1 MAKNEETLNKRR
13 VRNSYITSV
22 ISTTLVLFML
32 GVLAIFI
39 LYAKKLSIYVREN
52 IGFSVVIKEDVKEA
66 DIMMLKKSLD
76 TKIFTKTTEY
86 ITKEKAAEVLSKELG
101 EDFLGFLGYN
111 PLLSSIDLRLN
122 ADYANNDSL
131 VVIENKLMK
140 NPNVKEVFYQ
150 KSLVHLVNENVKK
163 ISLII
168 LGFSIVLLLIAIAL
182 INNTIR
188 LTVHARRFI
197 IKTMQLVGATSYFIR
212 KPIIILGIIQ
222 GIISSAISI
231 VLLFL
236 IIYLLSFQ
244 LPELINIRDVDIYLL
259 VFAIVI
265 ILGFMISWICTFFAV
280 RKYLNIKTDKLY
292 I

>member
-1 MAKNEETLNKRR
+1 MAKSEETLNKRR

-52 IGFSVVIKEDVKEA
+52 IGFSVIIKEDVKEA
-66 DIMMLKKSLD
+66 DIMMLKKTLD
-76 TKIFTKTTEY
+76 TKVFTKTTEY

-131 VVIENKLMK
+131 AIIEKGLLK

-168 LGFSIVLLLIAIAL
+168 LGFSIVLLLIAVTL

-188 LTVHARRFI
+188 LTVYARRFL
-197 IKTMQLVGATSYFIR
+197 IKTMQLVGATGYFIR
-212 KPIIILGIIQ
+212 KPFIISGIIQ
-222 GIISSAISI
+222 GIISSIISI
-231 VLLFL
+231 ILLFI
-236 IIYLLSFQ
+236 IIYFLSFQ
-244 LPELINIRDVDIYLL
+244 IPELINLKEIDIYLI
-259 VFAIVI
+259 VFGIVI
-265 ILGFMISWICTFFAV
+265 LLGFVISWVCTFFAV